1 MQTRRFPA
9 EVQFRCS
16 LTSVYLFLTFKSHI
30 FTSQVYQFQT
40 HSHRSRLQWISSM
53 KKAIDNSGEEV
64 NLENNFVFVFVF
76 VFVFLFVFEYVFV
89 FVSVPSVF
97 VFVALCSYLC
107 IFQQRERYQQRQA
120 LQRRGLRD
128 LSFILII
135 IIIRS
140 SKDG

>member
-1 MQTRRFPA
+1 
-9 EVQFRCS
+9 
-16 LTSVYLFLTFKSHI
+16 
-30 FTSQVYQFQT
+30 
-40 HSHRSRLQWISSM
+40 M

-76 VFVFLFVFEYVFV
+76 LFVFEYVFV
-89 FVSVPSVF
+89 FVFVPF
-97 VFVALCSYLC
+97 VFVSVVLCSNLC

-128 LSFILII
+128 LSFILMIM